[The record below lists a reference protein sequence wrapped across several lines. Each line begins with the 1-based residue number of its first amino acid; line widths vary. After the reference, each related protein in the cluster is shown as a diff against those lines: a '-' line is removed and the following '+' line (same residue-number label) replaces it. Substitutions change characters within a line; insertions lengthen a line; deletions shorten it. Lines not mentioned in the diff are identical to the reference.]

1 MPYPVDVAR
10 TPSEQAPAPK
20 KRDAGSLVAQIMLAL
35 WMPTVALGVGSLMV
49 GHWAP
54 MPSPSTGESSRL
66 QRALR
71 ELVAQQHPRVQ
82 GREHAATQWKLVHVL
97 YGDCTCSAKIA
108 DYLMESAR
116 PSQADEWV
124 ILVDGEPD
132 GGQIRALESKGLKG
146 LTIGADD
153 LYGRFGID
161 AAPLFIALDPA
172 SQVQFAGGYTARK
185 QGLGYKDVATL
196 DALLSGTT
204 PAPIPIFGCGVS
216 DSLQAS
222 LDPLNLK
229 Y

>member
-1 MPYPVDVAR
+1 M
-10 TPSEQAPAPK
+10 
-20 KRDAGSLVAQIMLAL
+20 VAQIMLAL

-54 MPSPSTGESSRL
+54 MPSPSTGEASQL

-71 ELVAQQHPRVQ
+71 ELVDQQHPFTEGQ
-82 GREHAATQWKLVHVL
+82 ETGTTQWKLVHVL

-108 DYLMESAR
+108 DYLMESTR
-116 PSQADEWV
+116 PPQAEEWV

-132 GGQIRALESKGLKG
+132 GDLISALQSRGMKG
-146 LTIGADD
+146 LTIGADE
-153 LYGRFGID
+153 LHGRFGID

-196 DALLSGTT
+196 DALLSGTQ
-204 PAPIPIFGCGVS
+204 PEPIPIFGCGVS